1 MVVIGYSFLVDRLPS
16 PAALHR
22 AVAEVF
28 ATADVHVGRMYE
40 DGGGP
45 PATVSCTYLDLEG
58 GDFRWRVD
66 VGALHGPAEVTFA
79 GELCR
84 RFGLRALLPTSN
96 EQWRLLTPVE
106 DRLIT
111 LDPAELA
118 QDRYVLATG

>member
-1 MVVIGYSFLVDRLPS
+1 MVVIGYSFLVDRLPFVS
-16 PAALHR
+16 ALRR

-45 PATVSCTYLDLEG
+45 PVTVSCTYLDLEG
-58 GDFRWRVD
+58 GDFLWRVD
-66 VGALHGPAEVTFA
+66 VGALHGPPGATFA
-79 GELCR
+79 RELCR
-84 RFGLRALLPTSN
+84 RFGLRALLPTSTD
-96 EQWRLLTPVE
+96 QWRLLTPDA

-118 QDRYVLATG
+118 EDRYVMATG